1 MPLPLFPQTVGHAI
15 DLLAALP
22 FLPAGRG
29 ALILIFGGL
38 AVLPVSLLLSRAS
51 ALALR
56 WVAGLEQGVQERG
69 LGPCRIVVADARSCV
84 VRLAGCM
91 TCRTRPGQGGPC
103 ESEARGLRLAASRR
117 APGAKVVEIA
127 CNPRLGCTFVI
138 HRGRS
143 S

>member
-1 MPLPLFPQTVGHAI
+1 MPLSLLSLVP

-51 ALALR
+51 ALAHR
-56 WVAGLEQGVQERG
+56 WVAGLEQGVEEGG

-84 VRLAGCM
+84 VRLTSCM
-91 TCRTRPGQGGPC
+91 TCRERPGAGGGRC
-103 ESEARGLRLAASRR
+103 DREARGLRLAASRR
-117 APGAKVVEIA
+117 APRAKVVEIA
-127 CNPRLGCTFVI
+127 CSPRLGCTFVI
-138 HRGRS
+138 HRGRPS
-143 S
+143 

>member
-1 MPLPLFPQTVGHAI
+1 MPLSLLPLLP
-15 DLLAALP
+15 DLLAGLP

-56 WVAGLEQGVQERG
+56 WVAGLAQEAAERG

-84 VRLAGCM
+84 VRLSECK
-91 TCRTRPGQGGPC
+91 TCRRPGQGGPC
-103 ESEARGLRLAASRR
+103 RREASGLRLAASRR

-138 HRGRS
+138 HRGRPS
-143 S
+143 